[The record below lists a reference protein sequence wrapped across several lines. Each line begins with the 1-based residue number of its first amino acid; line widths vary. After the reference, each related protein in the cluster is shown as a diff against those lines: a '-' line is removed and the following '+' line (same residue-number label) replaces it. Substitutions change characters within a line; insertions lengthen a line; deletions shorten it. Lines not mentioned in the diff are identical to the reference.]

1 MGKTFT
7 NEIEERE
14 VSIAIEQLL
23 VAPVSTANTPGRI
36 DIAAPPAG
44 FIHLGAVVEDSPQL
58 SITREKYQLQTGIPR
73 VLQYD
78 AVLGLAGQFTM
89 SFYSNNNRHVRY
101 ALGGAAPLYTY
112 ASSSTY
118 DAGAGDLASYS
129 LVSTAHGLSVDDVLQ
144 LADGGTEGSLDGE
157 DPEVTVIEVTD
168 PDTIVVKG
176 QPASA
181 GTDGGLGEVSRI
193 DLPFGTS
200 LLPKYYLIGVADFI
214 DGVQVQHHFKKVS
227 PVGEFQENIQ
237 PGQANVV
244 TANWDLFGTTT
255 TSYGGSEL
263 ILGERRYIPKNSAG
277 AD

>member
-1 MGKTFT
+1 MGKTYT

-36 DIAAPPAG
+36 DVAAPPAG
-44 FIHLGAVVEDSPQL
+44 FLHLGAVVEDSPQL

-89 SFYSNNNRHVRY
+89 SFYSNSNRHVRY
-101 ALGGAAPLYTY
+101 ALGGSAPLYTY
-112 ASSSTY
+112 ATSTTY
-118 DAGAGDLASYS
+118 DSGTGDATSYS
-129 LVSTAHGLSVDDVLQ
+129 LVSTGHGLAVGDVIQ
-144 LADGGTEGSLDGE
+144 LTNGGTEGSLTAE
-157 DPEVTVIEVTD
+157 DPECSVTEVTSN
-168 PDTIVVKG
+168 TAVVKG
-176 QPASA
+176 MTTFAS
-181 GTDGGLGEVSRI
+181 TNGGLGEVSRVDI
-193 DLPFGTS
+193 PFGTS
-200 LLPKYYLIGVADFI
+200 LIPKYYLIGVADFI

-237 PGQANVV
+237 PGQAGVV
-244 TANWDLFGTTT
+244 TANWDLFGTST
-255 TSYGGSEL
+255 TSYGSNSEL

-277 AD
+277 A